1 MFTINPNI
9 MKAFFKILIAT
20 TLSLG
25 CSKMTTSEENYS
37 YNVPLGS
44 TVLMIYGGKEHDEY
58 LGKLNASKYD
68 SESIWNQYGKYGSRY
83 NSKSIWNQY
92 GSYGNKYNTCSPF
105 NDYAS
110 YPPILVDKNGKFY
123 GYFTSNKYKS
133 QRANLKLIDII
144 CENHEAISEDV
155 SGWYDKIF

>member
-1 MFTINPNI
+1 
-9 MKAFFKILIAT
+9 MKAFFKILIT
-20 TLSLG
+20 TILSLG
-25 CSKMTTSEENYS
+25 CSKMTISEENYS
-37 YNVPLGS
+37 YNLPLGS
-44 TVLMIYGGKEHDEY
+44 TTLLIYGGKDNDEY

-92 GSYGNKYNTCSPF
+92 GTYGSKYNTCSPF

-133 QRANLKLIDII
+133 QRAKLKLVDII

>member
-1 MFTINPNI
+1 
-9 MKAFFKILIAT
+9 MKSFLKVLIIAI
-20 TLSLG
+20 LSLA
-25 CSKMTTSEENYS
+25 CTKMPASEENYS
-37 YNVPLGS
+37 YNVSLGS
-44 TVLMIYGGKEHDEY
+44 TTLLIYGGKEHDEY
-58 LGKLNASKYD
+58 LGKLNAS
-68 SESIWNQYGKYGSRY
+68 RY

-92 GSYGNKYNTCSPF
+92 GTYGSKYNNNSPF

-123 GYFTSNKYKS
+123 GYFTSNKYKR

-144 CENHEAISEDV
+144 CDNHEAISEDV

>member
-1 MFTINPNI
+1 
-9 MKAFFKILIAT
+9 MKSFLKVLIISILSFACT
-20 TLSLG
+20 
-25 CSKMTTSEENYS
+25 KMPTSEENYR
-37 YNVPLGS
+37 NKVPSG
-44 TVLMIYGGKEHDEY
+44 TVLMIYGGKEHNEY
-58 LGKLNASKYD
+58 LVKINASKYD

-92 GSYGNKYNTCSPF
+92 GTYGSKYNNNSPF

-110 YPPILVDKNGKFY
+110 NPPILVDRNGNFY

-144 CENHEAISEDV
+144 CDNHEAISEDV

>member
-1 MFTINPNI
+1 
-9 MKAFFKILIAT
+9 MKSFLKVLIIAI
-20 TLSLG
+20 LSLA
-25 CSKMTTSEENYS
+25 CTKMPASEENYS
-37 YNVPLGS
+37 YNVSLGS
-44 TVLMIYGGKEHDEY
+44 TTLLIYGGKEHDEY

-68 SESIWNQYGKYGSRY
+68 SESIWNQYGKYGS
-83 NSKSIWNQY
+83 
-92 GSYGNKYNTCSPF
+92 KYNNNSPF

-123 GYFTSNKYKS
+123 GYFTSNKYKR

-144 CENHEAISEDV
+144 CDNHEAISEDV

>member
-1 MFTINPNI
+1 
-9 MKAFFKILIAT
+9 MKTFLKSLIIIF
-20 TLSLG
+20 LLFG
-25 CSKMTTSEENYS
+25 CSKVSISEENYS

-44 TVLMIYGGKEHDEY
+44 TILLIYGGKEHDEY
-58 LGKLNASKYD
+58 LGKINASKYD
-68 SESIWNQYGKYGSRY
+68 SESIWNEYGKYGSRY
-83 NSKSIWNQY
+83 NSKSIWNEYGTY
-92 GSYGNKYNTCSPF
+92 GSKYNSYSPF

-110 YPPILVDKNGKFY
+110 NPPILVDNNGKFY

-144 CENHEAISEDV
+144 CENHEAISKDV

>member
-1 MFTINPNI
+1 
-9 MKAFFKILIAT
+9 MKSFLKVLIIAI
-20 TLSLG
+20 LSLA
-25 CSKMTTSEENYS
+25 CTKMPASEENYS
-37 YNVPLGS
+37 YNVSLGS
-44 TVLMIYGGKEHDEY
+44 TTLLIYGGKEHDEY

-92 GSYGNKYNTCSPF
+92 GTYGSKYNNNSPF

-123 GYFTSNKYKS
+123 GYFTSNKYKR

-144 CENHEAISEDV
+144 CDTHEAISEDV